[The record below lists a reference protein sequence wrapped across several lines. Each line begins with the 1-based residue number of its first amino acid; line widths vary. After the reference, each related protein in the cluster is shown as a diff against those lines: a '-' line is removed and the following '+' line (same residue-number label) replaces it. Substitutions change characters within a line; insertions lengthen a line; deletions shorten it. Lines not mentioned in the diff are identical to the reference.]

1 ACRSGRDLLF
11 PRLCSGTLY
20 VRLPASGGPAFV
32 FPLRFSPSLRRLSS
46 RPRPHRGRD
55 AVRDLL
61 PTSFSSSTGPPA
73 CVHLSLLRECR
84 AAKDEPPVGDLL
96 SPLHFVTPEPALSL
110 PNVSCRLF

>member
-1 ACRSGRDLLF
+1 RWPWLF
-11 PRLCSGTLY
+11 LPFCAAPFS

-46 RPRPHRGRD
+46 RTRPHRGRD

-61 PTSFSSSTGPPA
+61 PTSFSSSTGTPA
-73 CVHLSLLRECR
+73 CVHLSLLCECR

-96 SPLHFVTPEPALSL
+96 SALHFV
-110 PNVSCRLF
+110 